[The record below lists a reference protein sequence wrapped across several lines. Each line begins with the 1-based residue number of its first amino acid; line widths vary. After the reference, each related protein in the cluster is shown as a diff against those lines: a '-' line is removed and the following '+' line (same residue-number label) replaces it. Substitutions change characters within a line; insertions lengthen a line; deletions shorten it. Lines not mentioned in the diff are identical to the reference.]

1 MSNHALFFSGHMS
14 RHNQRQAAQ
23 LRPLKLSFNAFGYAD
38 SSVLIELGNTK
49 VLCSVTLTDYT
60 PPFLRDKKTGWLSAE
75 YAMLPSATHQRTAR
89 EAVMQKRNARSI
101 EISRLIGRAFR
112 SVVDLKRLGEQR
124 TIQIDCDVLQAD
136 GGTRVAAITGTSLA
150 LRLAEQRW
158 LNLQLLK
165 APIITTTLAAVSVAL
180 VRDQVVLDPDYQ
192 EDSAATV
199 DFNFVLTQD
208 DQLVE
213 LQGTAEAA
221 PLSWPQFAEFKDLAQ
236 AGVQQL
242 FTQLEIDFQALVTT
256 ETATLHTPIQFQIPK
271 KLRQHVGD

>member
-1 MSNHALFFSGHMS
+1 MPYFFGIHMS
-14 RHNQRQAAQ
+14 RLNQRQPAQ
-23 LRPLKLSFNAFGYAD
+23 LRPLKFSFNTFGYAD
-38 SSVLIELGNTK
+38 SSILIELGGTK

-89 EAVMQKRNARSI
+89 EAVTQKRNARSI

-112 SVVDLKRLGEQR
+112 SIVDLSRLGEQR

-136 GGTRVAAITGTSLA
+136 GGTRVAALSGTSLA

-158 LNLQLLK
+158 LNLHLIKQ
-165 APIITTTLAAVSVAL
+165 PILTNHLAAVSVAL
-180 VRDQVVLDPDYQ
+180 VHDQIVLDPDYQ

-199 DFNFVLTQD
+199 DFNFVLTP
-208 DQLVE
+208 DQKLVE

-221 PLSWPQFAEFKDLAQ
+221 PLSWEQFAEFKALAQ
-236 AGVQQL
+236 TGVQQI
-242 FTQLEIDFQALVTT
+242 FTELDQAFQEFQQVY
-256 ETATLHTPIQFQIPK
+256 TASLHVPIQFQVPK
-271 KLRQHVGD
+271 KLRAHAGD

>member
-1 MSNHALFFSGHMS
+1 MS
-14 RHNQRQAAQ
+14 RLNQRQPAE
-23 LRPLKLSFNAFGYAD
+23 LRPLTLTFNAFGYAD
-38 SSVLIELGNTK
+38 SSILIALGNTK

-75 YAMLPSATHQRTAR
+75 YAMLPTATHQRTAR
-89 EAVMQKRNARSI
+89 EAVTQKRNARSI

-112 SVVDLKRLGEQR
+112 SVVDLNRLGEQR

-165 APIITTTLAAVSVAL
+165 APILTTDLAAVSVAL
-180 VRDQVVLDPDYQ
+180 VREQVLLDPDYL

-199 DFNFVLTQD
+199 DFNFVLTRD
-208 DQLVE
+208 HKLVE

-221 PLSWPQFAEFKDLAQ
+221 PLSWEQFAEFKALAQ
-236 AGVQQL
+236 SGVTQL
-242 FTQLEIDFQALVTT
+242 LTQLETAFQSLVTT
-256 ETATLHTPIQFQIPK
+256 ERTVLQTPIQFQVPK
-271 KLRQHVGD
+271 KLRQNVGD